1 MKEDT
6 LFQNLVN
13 LKILFLFVTGL
24 LISVS
29 LIYAETTTLEDIT
42 EGKRYQSE
50 NNCRKAIQLYQSA
63 LQKNGN
69 SIDAKLGVADCSFRL
84 GAFRESKKFYLEI
97 LEREPKHILG
107 IIGLS
112 EIYLRDSDFAA
123 ITKLIDPLLVEFPNH
138 TGLRITE
145 AKSLQKQ
152 GKLDSAIY
160 KIKTLANRLDEP
172 ADLLLMLAELYFTKQ
187 NYNNS
192 YIAIDSYTK
201 KEPNDADGF
210 AFKAKVLLY
219 QNYFYPNQL
228 KSVLPLVE
236 EALQNSINLDPK
248 GEKARFF
255 SVYHDIILANQ
266 TADKEIKKRAFRTI
280 YELAREFP
288 ENQLYHSL
296 EANLAWELG
305 ETKFATYHYRRALQL
320 DDLDEILR
328 FEAEEYTIAFEKEE
342 SKLRRELGDYRR
354 DRFYSEKHSLYH
366 KSSLF
371 HLKRS
376 KDLSPQTPVIRKEL
390 LEFYNQTGEAVKYT
404 NLLLRLREED
414 PNSFKLQNKLEF
426 SIKNLKESI
435 EFREG
440 YLQIDPNAIQENT
453 VRFSPEVYVFDLESS
468 LAFPYHLQAGR
479 LLAEAFRYNL
489 KQIQAVRVVDGDE
502 LKHIR
507 TLLKESNYHPF
518 SQTLPFTIDNL
529 HLLDAKRKNATKI
542 RYIVHGRYQIKD
554 GDIRLD
560 VSVYDRDSLRDIAT
574 WSTNQR
580 GRDSLPT
587 VIHRIAERI
596 KDLLPK
602 EGKILKVKKDEVI
615 VSLGK
620 DDGLKKDS
628 KLEFQRKGKIL
639 FQGEITELGKSI
651 SSVKPS
657 VRGWEKELATGDDV
671 ILPKDSRTEKTD
683 K

>member
-6 LFQNLVN
+6 LFQSLVK
-13 LKILFLFVTGL
+13 LSYILYFGLVLFVSATFL
-24 LISVS
+24 K
-29 LIYAETTTLEDIT
+29 AETTTLEDIA

-50 NNCRKAIQLYQSA
+50 NNCRKAIQFYQSA
-63 LQKNGN
+63 LQKNRN
-69 SIDAKLGVADCSFRL
+69 SIDAKLGVADCSFKL
-84 GAFRESKKFYLEI
+84 AAYRESKKFYLEI
-97 LEREPKHILG
+97 LERETKHIPAVT
-107 IIGLS
+107 GLS
-112 EIYLRDSDFAA
+112 EIYLLDSNFSA
-123 ITKLIDPLLVEFPNH
+123 IAKLIDPLLIEFPNH
-138 TGLRITE
+138 TALRITE

-152 GKLDSAIY
+152 GKLDSAIF
-160 KIKTLANRLDEP
+160 KLKSLTAKLEEP
-172 ADLLLMLAELYFTKQ
+172 SDLLRMLAELYFTKQ
-187 NYNNS
+187 NYNEAYNS
-192 YIAIDSYTK
+192 IDSYTK
-201 KEPNDADGF
+201 KEPNDPDGF

-219 QNYFYPNQL
+219 QNYFHPNQL
-228 KSVLPLVE
+228 KSVLPMVE
-236 EALQNSINLDPK
+236 EALNNSLNLDSK
-248 GEKARFF
+248 GEQARFY
-255 SVYHDIILANQ
+255 SVYHDIILSNL
-266 TADKEIKKRAFRTI
+266 TSNKEIKKRAFRSI

-288 ENQLYHSL
+288 DNQLYHSL

-328 FEAEEYTIAFEKEE
+328 FEAEEYTIGSEKEE

-371 HLKRS
+371 HLKRA

-390 LEFYNQTGEAVKYT
+390 LEFYNQTGETVKYT

-426 SIKNLKESI
+426 AIKNLKESI

-468 LAFPYHLQAGR
+468 LPFPYHLQAGR
-479 LLAEAFRYNL
+479 LLADAFRYNL
-489 KQIQAVRVVDGDE
+489 KQIQSVRVIDGDE
-502 LKHIR
+502 FRHIR
-507 TLLKESNYHPF
+507 GLLKESNYHPF

-529 HLLDAKRKNATKI
+529 HLLDTKRKNATKV
-542 RYIVHGRYQIKD
+542 RYVVHGKYQIID

-560 VSVYDRDSLRDIAT
+560 VSVYDRDNLKDIVT

-587 VIHRIAERI
+587 IIHRIAERI
-596 KDLLPK
+596 RDLLPK

-620 DDGLKKDS
+620 EDGLKKDS
-628 KLEFQRKGKIL
+628 KLEFQRKGKLL
-639 FQGEITELGKSI
+639 FRGEITELGKSI
-651 SSVKPS
+651 SSVKPNM
-657 VRGWEKELATGDDV
+657 RGWEKELATGDDV
-671 ILPKDSRTEKTD
+671 ILPKDSDIEMKD

>member
-1 MKEDT
+1 M
-6 LFQNLVN
+6 
-13 LKILFLFVTGL
+13 
-24 LISVS
+24 
-29 LIYAETTTLEDIT
+29 AEPNALEDIG
-42 EGKRYQSE
+42 EGKRLQSE
-50 NNCRKAIQLYQSA
+50 NNCRKAIQFYQSA
-63 LQKNGN
+63 LQKNRN
-69 SIDAKLGVADCSFRL
+69 SIDAKLGVADCSFKL

-97 LEREPKHILG
+97 LDREPKHIPAVT
-107 IIGLS
+107 GLS
-112 EIYLRDSDFAA
+112 GIYLLDSDFNA
-123 ITKLIDPLLVEFPNH
+123 IAKLIDPLLIEYPNH
-138 TGLRITE
+138 TALRITE

-160 KIKTLANRLDEP
+160 KIKTLGTKLEEP
-172 ADLLLMLAELYFTKQ
+172 PDLLRMLAELYFTKQ
-187 NYNNS
+187 NFNDSYNS
-192 YIAIDSYTK
+192 IDSYTK
-201 KEPNDADGF
+201 KEPNDPEGF

-219 QNYFYPNQL
+219 QNYFHPNQL
-228 KSVLPLVE
+228 KSVLPIVE
-236 EALQNSINLDPK
+236 ETLQNSLNLDPK
-248 GEKARFF
+248 GEMARFY
-255 SVYHDIILANQ
+255 SVYHDIILSNF
-266 TADKEIKKRAFRTI
+266 TSNKEMKRRAFRTI

-288 ENQLYHSL
+288 DNQLYHSL

-320 DDLDEILR
+320 DDLDELLR
-328 FEAEEYTIAFEKEE
+328 FEAEEYSIASEKEE

-354 DRFYSEKHSLYH
+354 DRFYSEKYSFYH

-371 HLKRS
+371 HLKRA

-440 YLQIDPNAIQENT
+440 YLQIDPNLIQENT

-468 LAFPYHLQAGR
+468 LPFPYHLQAGR
-479 LLAEAFRYNL
+479 LLGEAIRYNL
-489 KQIQAVRVVDGDE
+489 KQIQSVRVIDGNE
-502 LKHIR
+502 FNQIR
-507 TLLKESNYHPF
+507 GLLKESSFHPF
-518 SQTLPFTIDNL
+518 SQTLPFAIDDL
-529 HLLDAKRKNATKI
+529 HLLDTKRRNAVKI
-542 RYIVHGRYQIKD
+542 RYIVHGKYQIKD
-554 GDIRLD
+554 GDIRVD
-560 VSVYDRDSLRDIAT
+560 VSLYDRDSLRDIAT

-587 VIHRIAERI
+587 VIHRIGERI
-596 KDLLPK
+596 REILPK
-602 EGKILKVKKDEVI
+602 EGKILKIKKDEVI

-628 KLEFQRKGKIL
+628 KLEFQRKGNTL
-639 FQGEITELGKSI
+639 FQGVITELGKSI
-651 SSVKPS
+651 SSVKPN

-671 ILPKDSRTEKTD
+671 ILPTDSGKEK
-683 K
+683 KGK

>member
-1 MKEDT
+1 M
-6 LFQNLVN
+6 FQSLVK
-13 LKILFLFVTGL
+13 LSYILYFGLVLFVSATFL
-24 LISVS
+24 K
-29 LIYAETTTLEDIT
+29 AETTTLEDIA

-50 NNCRKAIQLYQSA
+50 NNCRKAIQFYQSA
-63 LQKNGN
+63 LQKNRN
-69 SIDAKLGVADCSFRL
+69 SIDAKLGVADCSFKL
-84 GAFRESKKFYLEI
+84 AAYRESKKFYLEI
-97 LEREPKHILG
+97 LERETKHIPAVT
-107 IIGLS
+107 GLS
-112 EIYLRDSDFAA
+112 EIYLLDSNFSA
-123 ITKLIDPLLVEFPNH
+123 IAKLIDPLLIEFPNH
-138 TGLRITE
+138 TALRITE

-152 GKLDSAIY
+152 GKLDSAIF
-160 KIKTLANRLDEP
+160 KLKSLTAKLEEP
-172 ADLLLMLAELYFTKQ
+172 SDLLRMLAELYFTKQ
-187 NYNNS
+187 NYNEAYNS
-192 YIAIDSYTK
+192 IDSYTK
-201 KEPNDADGF
+201 KEPNDPDGF

-219 QNYFYPNQL
+219 QNYFHPNQL
-228 KSVLPLVE
+228 KSVLPMVE
-236 EALQNSINLDPK
+236 EALNNSLNLDSK
-248 GEKARFF
+248 GEQARFY
-255 SVYHDIILANQ
+255 SVYHDIILSNL
-266 TADKEIKKRAFRTI
+266 TSNKEIKKRAFRSI

-288 ENQLYHSL
+288 DNQLYHSL

-328 FEAEEYTIAFEKEE
+328 FEAEEYTIGSEKEE

-371 HLKRS
+371 HLKRA

-390 LEFYNQTGEAVKYT
+390 LEFYNQTGETVKYT

-426 SIKNLKESI
+426 AIKNLKESI

-468 LAFPYHLQAGR
+468 LPFPYHLQAGR
-479 LLAEAFRYNL
+479 LLADAFRYNL
-489 KQIQAVRVVDGDE
+489 KQIQSVRVIDGDE
-502 LKHIR
+502 FRHIR
-507 TLLKESNYHPF
+507 GLLKESNYHPF

-529 HLLDAKRKNATKI
+529 HLLDTKRKNATKV
-542 RYIVHGRYQIKD
+542 RYVVHGKYQIID

-560 VSVYDRDSLRDIAT
+560 VSVYDRDNLKDIVT

-587 VIHRIAERI
+587 IIHRIAERI
-596 KDLLPK
+596 RDLLPK

-620 DDGLKKDS
+620 EDGLKKDS
-628 KLEFQRKGKIL
+628 KLEFQRKGKLL
-639 FQGEITELGKSI
+639 FRGEITELGKSI
-651 SSVKPS
+651 SSVKPNM
-657 VRGWEKELATGDDV
+657 RGWEKELATGDDV
-671 ILPKDSRTEKTD
+671 ILPKDSDIEMKD

>member
-1 MKEDT
+1 M
-6 LFQNLVN
+6 FQNLV
-13 LKILFLFVTGL
+13 KFTFLFLLLTGL
-24 LISVS
+24 FVS
-29 LIYAETTTLEDIT
+29 DPLLKAQTSTLEDIA
-42 EGKRYQSE
+42 EGKRLQSE

-63 LQKNGN
+63 LQKNRN

-84 GAFRESKKFYLEI
+84 GAYRESKKFYLEI
-97 LEREPKHILG
+97 LEREPKHIFAVS
-107 IIGLS
+107 GLS
-112 EIYLRDSDFAA
+112 EIYLLDSDFSA
-123 ITKLIDPLLVEFPNH
+123 ISKLIDPLLVEFPNNSA
-138 TGLRITE
+138 LRITE

-160 KIKTLANRLDEP
+160 KLKTLATRLDEP
-172 ADLLLMLAELYFTKQ
+172 SDLLRMLAELYFTKQ
-187 NYNNS
+187 NYTDS
-192 YIAIDSYTK
+192 YNAIDSYSK
-201 KEPNDADGF
+201 KEPNDPEGF

-219 QNYFYPNQL
+219 QNYFYPEQL
-228 KSVLPLVE
+228 RVALSSVE
-236 EALQNSINLDPK
+236 EALQNSLNLDPK
-248 GEKARFF
+248 GEQARFY
-255 SVYHDIILANQ
+255 SVYHDIILSNFGSNR
-266 TADKEIKKRAFRTI
+266 EIKKKAFRTI

-288 ENQLYHSL
+288 DNQLYHSL

-328 FEAEEYTIAFEKEE
+328 FEAEQYSISQEKEE

-366 KSSLF
+366 KSSIF
-371 HLKRS
+371 HLKRA

-390 LEFYNQTGEAVKYT
+390 LEFYNQTGEGVKYT

-426 SIKNLKESI
+426 SIKNIKESL

-440 YLQIDPNAIQENT
+440 YIQIDPNAIQEN
-453 VRFSPEVYVFDLESS
+453 VIRYSPEVFVFDMESS

-479 LLAEAFRYNL
+479 LLSEALRYNL
-489 KQIQAVRVVDGDE
+489 KQMQSVRVVEGDE
-502 LKHIR
+502 FQYIR
-507 TLLKESNYHPF
+507 GLLKETSYHPF
-518 SQTLPFTIDNL
+518 SQTIPFTIDNL
-529 HLLDAKRKNATKI
+529 HLLDTKRKNASKI
-542 RYIVHGRYQIKD
+542 RYIVHGKYKMKD

-560 VSVYDRDSLRDIAT
+560 VSVYDRTSLRDIAT

-587 VIHRIAERI
+587 VIHRIAEQI
-596 KDLLPK
+596 KVLLPK

-620 DDGLKKDS
+620 DDGLLKNS
-628 KLEFQRKGKIL
+628 KLEFQRKGKPL
-639 FQGEITELGKSI
+639 FQGEIIELGKSI
-651 SSVKPS
+651 SSVKPN

-671 ILPKDSRTEKTD
+671 ILPMDSRIEKKD

>member
-6 LFQNLVN
+6 LFQSLVK
-13 LKILFLFVTGL
+13 LSYILYFGLVLFVSATFL
-24 LISVS
+24 N
-29 LIYAETTTLEDIT
+29 AETTTLEDIA

-50 NNCRKAIQLYQSA
+50 NNCRKAIQFFQSA
-63 LQKNGN
+63 LQKNRN
-69 SIDAKLGVADCSFRL
+69 SIDAKLGVADCSFKL
-84 GAFRESKKFYLEI
+84 AAYRESKKFYLEI
-97 LEREPKHILG
+97 LERETKHIPAVT
-107 IIGLS
+107 GLS
-112 EIYLRDSDFAA
+112 EIYLLDSNFSA
-123 ITKLIDPLLVEFPNH
+123 IAKLIDPLLIEFPNH
-138 TGLRITE
+138 TALRITE

-152 GKLDSAIY
+152 GKLDSAIF
-160 KIKTLANRLDEP
+160 KLKNLTAKLEEP
-172 ADLLLMLAELYFTKQ
+172 SDLLRMLAELYFNKQ
-187 NYNNS
+187 NYNEAYNS
-192 YIAIDSYTK
+192 IDSYTK
-201 KEPNDADGF
+201 KEPNDPDGF

-219 QNYFYPNQL
+219 QNYFHPNQL
-228 KSVLPLVE
+228 KSVLPMVE
-236 EALQNSINLDPK
+236 EALNNSLNLDSK
-248 GEKARFF
+248 GEQARFY
-255 SVYHDIILANQ
+255 SVYHDIILSNL
-266 TADKEIKKRAFRTI
+266 TSNKEIKKIAFRSI

-288 ENQLYHSL
+288 DNQLYHSL

-328 FEAEEYTIAFEKEE
+328 FEAEEYTIGSEKEE

-371 HLKRS
+371 HLKRA

-390 LEFYNQTGEAVKYT
+390 LEFYNQTGETVKYT

-426 SIKNLKESI
+426 AIKNLKESI

-468 LAFPYHLQAGR
+468 LPFPYHLQAGR
-479 LLAEAFRYNL
+479 LLADAFRYNL
-489 KQIQAVRVVDGDE
+489 KQIQSVRVIDGDE
-502 LKHIR
+502 FRHIR
-507 TLLKESNYHPF
+507 GLLKESNYHPF

-529 HLLDAKRKNATKI
+529 HLLDTKRKNATKV
-542 RYIVHGRYQIKD
+542 RYVVHGKYQIID

-560 VSVYDRDSLRDIAT
+560 VSVYDRDNLKDIVT

-587 VIHRIAERI
+587 IIHRIAERI
-596 KDLLPK
+596 RDLLPK

-628 KLEFQRKGKIL
+628 KLEFQRKGKLL
-639 FQGEITELGKSI
+639 FRGEITELGKSI
-651 SSVKPS
+651 SSVKPNM
-657 VRGWEKELATGDDV
+657 RGWEKELATGDDV
-671 ILPKDSRTEKTD
+671 ILPKDSDREMKD

>member
-6 LFQNLVN
+6 LFQSLV
-13 LKILFLFVTGL
+13 KSFFIFIFTIGFLVSVTL
-24 LISVS
+24 LN
-29 LIYAETTTLEDIT
+29 AETTTLEDIA

-50 NNCRKAIQLYQSA
+50 NNCRKAIQFYQTA
-63 LQKNGN
+63 LQKNRN
-69 SIDAKLGVADCSFRL
+69 SIDAKLGVADCSFKL
-84 GAFRESKKFYLEI
+84 GAYRESKKFYLEI
-97 LEREPKHILG
+97 LDREPKHIPAVT
-107 IIGLS
+107 GLS
-112 EIYLRDSDFAA
+112 EVYLLDSDFPA
-123 ITKLIDPLLVEFPNH
+123 ITKLIDPLLLEFPNH
-138 TGLRITE
+138 TALRIAE

-160 KIKTLANRLDEP
+160 KIKTLTTKLDDP
-172 ADLLLMLAELYFTKQ
+172 SDLLRMLAELYFTKQ
-187 NYNNS
+187 NYSDAYNS
-192 YIAIDSYTK
+192 IDSYTK
-201 KEPNDADGF
+201 KEPNDPEGF

-219 QNYFYPNQL
+219 QNYFHPNQL
-228 KSVLPLVE
+228 KSVLPLVD
-236 EALQNSINLDPK
+236 EALQNSLNLDPK
-248 GEKARFF
+248 GEQARFY
-255 SVYHDIILANQ
+255 SVYHDIILANF
-266 TADKEIKKRAFRTI
+266 TSDKDVKRKAFRAI

-328 FEAEEYTIAFEKEE
+328 FEAEEYTIAQEKEE

-371 HLKRS
+371 HLKRA
-376 KDLSPQTPVIRKEL
+376 KDLSSQTPVIRREL
-390 LEFYNQTGEAVKYT
+390 LDFYNQTGEAVKYT

-426 SIKNLKESI
+426 SIKNLKESL

-453 VRFSPEVYVFDLESS
+453 VRYSPEVYVFDMESS
-468 LAFPYHLQAGR
+468 LPFPYHLQAGR
-479 LLAEAFRYNL
+479 LLSEAFRYNL
-489 KQIQAVRVVDGDE
+489 KQIQAVRVVEGDE
-502 LKHIR
+502 FKQIR
-507 TLLKESNYHPF
+507 GLLKESSYHPF

-529 HLLDAKRKNATKI
+529 HLLDSKRRNATKI
-542 RYIVHGRYQIKD
+542 RYVVHGKYQIKD

-560 VSVYDRDSLRDIAT
+560 VSVYDRDSLRDIAS

-587 VIHRIAERI
+587 IIHRIAERI

-620 DDGLKKDS
+620 DDGLQKNS
-628 KLEFQRKGKIL
+628 KLEFQRKGKPL

-651 SSVKPS
+651 SSVKPN
-657 VRGWEKELATGDDV
+657 VRGWEKELATRDDV
-671 ILPKDSRTEKTD
+671 ILPTDSRKETKD

>member
-1 MKEDT
+1 MKEDI
-6 LFQNLVN
+6 LFQNLVKLIFLSLFTGSLLFSVAF
-13 LKILFLFVTGL
+13 LK
-24 LISVS
+24 
-29 LIYAETTTLEDIT
+29 AQTTLEDIA
-42 EGKRYQSE
+42 EAKKLQSE
-50 NNCRKAIQLYQSA
+50 NNCRKAIQLFQSA
-63 LQKNGN
+63 LQKNRN

-97 LEREPKHILG
+97 LDREPKHIPAVA
-107 IIGLS
+107 GLS
-112 EIYLRDSDFAA
+112 EIYLLDSDFAA
-123 ITKLIDPLLVEFPNH
+123 ITKLIDPLLAEFPNN
-138 TGLRITE
+138 TSLRITE

-160 KIKTLANRLDEP
+160 KIKTLATRLEEP
-172 ADLLLMLAELYFTKQ
+172 SDLLRMLAELYFTKQ
-187 NYNNS
+187 NYSDS
-192 YIAIDSYTK
+192 YNAIDSYSK
-201 KEPNDADGF
+201 KEPNDPEGF

-219 QNYFYPNQL
+219 QHYFHPDQL
-228 KSVLPLVE
+228 QAVLTSVE
-236 EALQNSINLDPK
+236 DALQNSLNLDPK
-248 GEKARFF
+248 GEQARFF
-255 SVYHDIILANQ
+255 SVYHDIILSNINSNK
-266 TADKEIKKRAFRTI
+266 DIKKKAFRTI

-288 ENQLYHSL
+288 DNQLYHSL
-296 EANLAWELG
+296 EANMAWELG

-328 FEAEEYTIAFEKEE
+328 FEAEQYTISQEKEE

-366 KSSLF
+366 KSSVF
-371 HLKRS
+371 HLKRA

-426 SIKNLKESI
+426 SIKNIKDSL

-440 YLQIDPNAIQENT
+440 YIQIDPNAIQENV
-453 VRFSPEVYVFDLESS
+453 VRYSPEVFVFDMESS

-479 LLAEAFRYNL
+479 LLAEALRYNL
-489 KQIQAVRVVDGDE
+489 KHMQSVRVVEGDE
-502 LKHIR
+502 FQYIR
-507 TLLKESNYHPF
+507 GLLKETSFHPF

-529 HLLDAKRKNATKI
+529 HLLDGKRKNASKI
-542 RYIVHGRYQIKD
+542 RYVVHGKYKMKD

-560 VSVYDRDSLRDIAT
+560 VSVYDRNSLRDIAT

-587 VIHRIAERI
+587 IIHRIAEQI
-596 KDLLPK
+596 KILLPK

-620 DDGLKKDS
+620 DDGLQKSS
-628 KLEFQRKGKIL
+628 KLEFQRKGKPL

-651 SSVKPS
+651 SSVKPNA
-657 VRGWEKELATGDDV
+657 RGWEKELATGDDV
-671 ILPKDSRTEKTD
+671 ILPMDFQIEKKDK
-683 K
+683 

>member
-6 LFQNLVN
+6 LFQSLVK
-13 LKILFLFVTGL
+13 LSYILYFGLVLFVSATFL
-24 LISVS
+24 N
-29 LIYAETTTLEDIT
+29 AETTTLEDIA

-50 NNCRKAIQLYQSA
+50 NNCRKAIQFYQSA
-63 LQKNGN
+63 LQKNRN
-69 SIDAKLGVADCSFRL
+69 SIDAKLGVADCSFKL
-84 GAFRESKKFYLEI
+84 AAYRESKKFYLEI
-97 LEREPKHILG
+97 LERETKHIPAVT
-107 IIGLS
+107 GLS
-112 EIYLRDSDFAA
+112 EIYLLDSNFSA
-123 ITKLIDPLLVEFPNH
+123 IAKLIDPLLIEFPNH
-138 TGLRITE
+138 TALRITE

-152 GKLDSAIY
+152 GKLDSAIF
-160 KIKTLANRLDEP
+160 KLKSLTAKLEEP
-172 ADLLLMLAELYFTKQ
+172 SDLLRMLAELYFTKQ
-187 NYNNS
+187 NYNEAYNS
-192 YIAIDSYTK
+192 IDSYTK
-201 KEPNDADGF
+201 KEPNDPDGF

-219 QNYFYPNQL
+219 QNYFHPNQL
-228 KSVLPLVE
+228 KSVLPMVE
-236 EALQNSINLDPK
+236 EALNNSLNLDSK
-248 GEKARFF
+248 GEQARFY
-255 SVYHDIILANQ
+255 SVYHDIILSNL
-266 TADKEIKKRAFRTI
+266 TSNKEIKKRAFRSI

-288 ENQLYHSL
+288 DNQLYHSL

-328 FEAEEYTIAFEKEE
+328 FEAEEYTIGSEKEE

-371 HLKRS
+371 HLKRA

-390 LEFYNQTGEAVKYT
+390 LEFYNQTGETVKYT

-426 SIKNLKESI
+426 VIKNLKESI

-468 LAFPYHLQAGR
+468 LPFPYHLQAGR
-479 LLAEAFRYNL
+479 LLADAFRYNL
-489 KQIQAVRVVDGDE
+489 KQIQSVRVIDGDE
-502 LKHIR
+502 FRHIR
-507 TLLKESNYHPF
+507 GLLKESNYHPF

-529 HLLDAKRKNATKI
+529 HLLDTKRKNATKV
-542 RYIVHGRYQIKD
+542 RYVVHGKYQIID

-560 VSVYDRDSLRDIAT
+560 VSVYDRDNLKDIAT
-574 WSTNQR
+574 WSTSQR

-587 VIHRIAERI
+587 IIHRIAERI
-596 KDLLPK
+596 RDLLPK

-620 DDGLKKDS
+620 EDGLKKDS
-628 KLEFQRKGKIL
+628 KLEFQRKGKLL
-639 FQGEITELGKSI
+639 FRGEITELGKSI
-651 SSVKPS
+651 SSVKPNM
-657 VRGWEKELATGDDV
+657 RGWEKELATGDDV
-671 ILPKDSRTEKTD
+671 ILPKDSDIEMKD

>member
-1 MKEDT
+1 MYRNLAKS
-6 LFQNLVN
+6 LFWLFF
-13 LKILFLFVTGL
+13 LFLGFV
-24 LISVS
+24 SVS
-29 LIYAETTTLEDIT
+29 FLSAETSALEDIA
-42 EGKRYQSE
+42 EGKRYQSD

-63 LQKNGN
+63 LQKNRN
-69 SIDAKLGVADCSFRL
+69 SIEAKLGVADCSFQL
-84 GAFRESKKFYLEI
+84 GALRESKKFYKEI
-97 LEREPKHILG
+97 LDREPKFIPA

-112 EIYLRDSDFAA
+112 EIYLSESDFSS
-123 ITKLIDPLLVEFPNH
+123 IEKLTSPLLIEFPNH

-152 GKLDSAIY
+152 GKLDSAIF
-160 KIKTLANRLDEP
+160 KIKTLAKRLEDP
-172 ADLLLMLAELYFTKQ
+172 SDLLLMLAELYFTKQ
-187 NYNNS
+187 NYTESFN
-192 YIAIDSYTK
+192 AIDLYTK
-201 KEPNDADGF
+201 KEPNDPEGF

-219 QNYFYPNQL
+219 QSYFYPNQL
-228 KSVLPLVE
+228 KTVLPLVE
-236 EALQNSINLDPK
+236 ESIQNSINLDSK
-248 GEKARFF
+248 GEHARFY
-255 SVYHDIILANQ
+255 SVYHDIILSNL
-266 TADKEIKKRAFRTI
+266 TGEKDIKKRAFRTI

-328 FEAEEYTIAFEKEE
+328 FEAEEYSIANEKEE

-371 HLKRS
+371 HLKRA
-376 KDLSPQTPVIRKEL
+376 KDLSPQTPTVRKEI
-390 LEFYNQTGEAVKYT
+390 LEFYNQTGETAKYT

-426 SIKNLKESI
+426 SIKNLKESL

-440 YLQIDPNAIQENT
+440 YIQIDPNVIQENIP
-453 VRFSPEVYVFDLESS
+453 RFSPEVYVFDLESS
-468 LAFPYHLQAGR
+468 LPFPYHLQAGR

-489 KQIQAVRVVDGDE
+489 KQMQSVRVVEGDE
-502 LKHIR
+502 FKLIR
-507 TLLKESNYHPF
+507 NLLKDMSYHPF
-518 SQTLPFTIDNL
+518 SQTIPFTVDNL
-529 HLLDAKRKNATKI
+529 HLLDSKRKNATKI
-542 RYIVHGRYQIKD
+542 RYVVHGRYQIKD

-560 VSVYDRDSLRDIAT
+560 VSVYDRNSLRDIAT

-587 VIHRIAERI
+587 IIHRVAERI
-596 KDLLPK
+596 RDLLPK

-620 DDGLKKDS
+620 DDGLLKNS
-628 KLEFQRKGKIL
+628 KLEFQRKGKTL
-639 FQGEITELGKSI
+639 FSGEIIELGKSI
-651 SSVKPS
+651 SSVKPNA
-657 VRGWEKELATGDDV
+657 RGWEKELATGDDV
-671 ILPKDSRTEKTD
+671 ILSTDSQTEK
-683 K
+683 KNK

>member
-29 LIYAETTTLEDIT
+29 LLYAETTTLEDIT
-42 EGKRYQSE
+42 DGKRYQSE

-123 ITKLIDPLLVEFPNH
+123 IAKLIDPLLVEFPNH

-228 KSVLPLVE
+228 KSVLSLVE

-529 HLLDAKRKNATKI
+529 HLLDVKRKNASKI

>member
-1 MKEDT
+1 MKGDT
-6 LFQNLVN
+6 LFRNLVN
-13 LKILFLFVTGL
+13 FFYRF
-24 LISVS
+24 LISIGIFVFAS
-29 LIYAETTTLEDIT
+29 LLNAESTTLEDIA
-42 EGKRYQSE
+42 EGKKFQSE
-50 NNCRKAIQLYQSA
+50 HNCRKAIQLYQTA
-63 LQKNGN
+63 LQKNRN
-69 SIDAKLGVADCSFRL
+69 SIDAKLGVADCSFQL
-84 GAFRESKKFYLEI
+84 GAYRESKKFYLEI
-97 LEREPKHILG
+97 LDRDTKHIPAVT
-107 IIGLS
+107 GLS
-112 EIYLRDSDFAA
+112 EIYLIDSDFSA
-123 ITKLIDPLLVEFPNH
+123 ISKLIDPLLVEYPNN
-138 TGLRITE
+138 TALRITE

-160 KIKTLANRLDEP
+160 KINTLSKRLEDP
-172 ADLLLMLAELYFTKQ
+172 SDLVRMLAELYFTKQ
-187 NYNNS
+187 NFSDSYN
-192 YIAIDSYTK
+192 AIDNYSK
-201 KEPNDADGF
+201 KEPNDPDGF

-219 QNYFYPNQL
+219 QNYFHPNQL
-228 KSVLPLVE
+228 KAILPAVE
-236 EALQNSINLDPK
+236 DSLQNSLNLDPK
-248 GEKARFF
+248 GEEARFY
-255 SVYHDIILANQ
+255 SVYHDIILSNLSG
-266 TADKEIKKRAFRTI
+266 DKDIKKRAFRTI

-288 ENQLYHSL
+288 ENQLYHSI

-328 FEAEEYTIAFEKEE
+328 FEAEEYSISQEKEE

-371 HLKRS
+371 HLKRA
-376 KDLSPQTPVIRKEL
+376 KDLSPQTPIIRKEL
-390 LEFYNQTGEAVKYT
+390 LEFYNLTGESVKYT

-426 SIKNLKESI
+426 SIKNLKDSI

-440 YLQIDPNAIQENT
+440 YLQIDPNSIQDNS
-453 VRFSPEVYVFDLESS
+453 VRFSPEVYVFDMEST
-468 LAFPYHLQAGR
+468 LPFPYHLQAGR
-479 LLAEAFRYNL
+479 LLSEALRYNL
-489 KQIQAVRVVDGDE
+489 KQMQMVRVVDGDE
-502 LKHIR
+502 LKHIKG
-507 TLLKESNYHPF
+507 LLKEMSYHPF
-518 SQTLPFTIDNL
+518 SQTLPFSIDNL
-529 HLLDAKRKNATKI
+529 HLLDAKRKNAAKI
-542 RYIVHGRYQIKD
+542 RYIVHGRYKIKD

-560 VSVYDRDSLRDIAT
+560 VSVYDRNSLRDVAT

-587 VIHRIAERI
+587 IIHRIGERI

-628 KLEFQRKGKIL
+628 KLEFQRKGNTL

-671 ILPKDSRTEKTD
+671 ILSRDSNKEKKDK
-683 K
+683 

>member
-6 LFQNLVN
+6 LFQNLVKFTF
-13 LKILFLFVTGL
+13 LLLLLTGLFVSDPL
-24 LISVS
+24 LKAQTS
-29 LIYAETTTLEDIT
+29 TLEDIA
-42 EGKRYQSE
+42 EGKRLQSE

-63 LQKNGN
+63 LQKNRN

-84 GAFRESKKFYLEI
+84 GAYRESKKFYLEI
-97 LEREPKHILG
+97 LEREPKHISAVS
-107 IIGLS
+107 GLS
-112 EIYLRDSDFAA
+112 EIYLLDSDFSA
-123 ITKLIDPLLVEFPNH
+123 ISKLIDPLLVEFPNNSA
-138 TGLRITE
+138 LRITE

-160 KIKTLANRLDEP
+160 KLKTLATRLDEP
-172 ADLLLMLAELYFTKQ
+172 SDLLRMLAELYFTKQ
-187 NYNNS
+187 NYSDAYN
-192 YIAIDSYTK
+192 AIDSYSK
-201 KEPNDADGF
+201 KEPNDPEGF

-219 QNYFYPNQL
+219 QNYFYPEQL
-228 KSVLPLVE
+228 RVALSSVE
-236 EALQNSINLDPK
+236 EALQNSLNLDPK
-248 GEKARFF
+248 GEQARFY
-255 SVYHDIILANQ
+255 SVYHDIILSNFGSNR
-266 TADKEIKKRAFRTI
+266 EIKKKAFRTI

-288 ENQLYHSL
+288 DNQLYHSL

-328 FEAEEYTIAFEKEE
+328 FEAEQYSISQEKEE

-366 KSSLF
+366 KSSIF
-371 HLKRS
+371 HLKRA

-390 LEFYNQTGEAVKYT
+390 LEFYNQTGEGVKYT

-426 SIKNLKESI
+426 SIKNIKESL
-435 EFREG
+435 EVREG
-440 YLQIDPNAIQENT
+440 YIQIDPNAIQEN
-453 VRFSPEVYVFDLESS
+453 VIRYSPEVFVFDMESS

-479 LLAEAFRYNL
+479 LLSEALRYNL
-489 KQIQAVRVVDGDE
+489 IQMQSVRVVEGDE
-502 LKHIR
+502 FQYIR
-507 TLLKESNYHPF
+507 GLLKETSYHPF
-518 SQTLPFTIDNL
+518 SQTIPFTIDNL
-529 HLLDAKRKNATKI
+529 HLLDTKRKNASKI
-542 RYIVHGRYQIKD
+542 RYIVHGKYKMKD

-560 VSVYDRDSLRDIAT
+560 VSVYDRTSLRDIAT

-587 VIHRIAERI
+587 VIHRIAEQI
-596 KDLLPK
+596 KVLLPK

-620 DDGLKKDS
+620 DDGLLKNS
-628 KLEFQRKGKIL
+628 KLEFQRKGKPL
-639 FQGEITELGKSI
+639 FQGEIIELGKSI
-651 SSVKPS
+651 SSVKPN

-671 ILPKDSRTEKTD
+671 ILPMDSRIEKKD

>member
-1 MKEDT
+1 M
-6 LFQNLVN
+6 FQNLV
-13 LKILFLFVTGL
+13 KYFTRFIFKFGILIF
-24 LISVS
+24 VS
-29 LIYAETTTLEDIT
+29 LLFGESTTLEDIA
-42 EGKRYQSE
+42 EGKRFQAE
-50 NNCRKAIQLYQSA
+50 HNCRKAIQFFQSA
-63 LQKNGN
+63 LQKNRN
-69 SIDAKLGVADCSFRL
+69 SIDAKLGVASCSFQL

-97 LEREPKHILG
+97 LDRDPKHIPAVT
-107 IIGLS
+107 GLS
-112 EIYLRDSDFAA
+112 EIYLLDSDFVG
-123 ITKLIDPLLVEFPNH
+123 ISKLIDPLLIEFPNN
-138 TGLRITE
+138 TALRITE

-160 KIKTLANRLDEP
+160 KINTLSKRLEEP
-172 ADLLLMLAELYFTKQ
+172 SDLVRMLAELYFTKQ
-187 NYNNS
+187 NYTDSFN
-192 YIAIDSYTK
+192 AIDSYSK
-201 KEPNDADGF
+201 KEPNDPEGF

-228 KSVLPLVE
+228 KAVLSSVE
-236 EALQNSINLDPK
+236 DSLQNSLNLDPK
-248 GEKARFF
+248 GEEARFY
-255 SVYHDIILANQ
+255 SVYHDIILSNFNG
-266 TADKEIKKRAFRTI
+266 DKEIKKRAFRTI
-280 YELAREFP
+280 YELAREYP
-288 ENQLYHSL
+288 ENQLYHSI

-328 FEAEEYTIAFEKEE
+328 FEAEEYTLSNEKEE

-371 HLKRS
+371 HLKRA

-390 LEFYNQTGEAVKYT
+390 LEFYNQTGESVKYT

-426 SIKNLKESI
+426 SIKNLKDSL

-440 YLQIDPNAIQENT
+440 YLQIDPNSVLDNT
-453 VRFSPEVYVFDLESS
+453 VRYSPEVYVFDMESS
-468 LAFPYHLQAGR
+468 LPFPYHLQAGR
-479 LLAEAFRYNL
+479 LLSEALRYNL
-489 KQIQAVRVVDGDE
+489 KQMQMVRVVDGDE
-502 LKHIR
+502 FKQIR
-507 TLLKESNYHPF
+507 GLLKEMSYHPF
-518 SQTLPFTIDNL
+518 SQTLPFAIDNL
-529 HLLDAKRKNATKI
+529 HLLDSKRKNAAKI
-542 RYIVHGRYQIKD
+542 RYVVHGKYKIKD
-554 GDIRLD
+554 GDIHLD
-560 VSVYDRDSLRDIAT
+560 VSVYDRNRLRDIAT

-587 VIHRIAERI
+587 VIHRIGERI
-596 KDLLPK
+596 RDLLPK

-628 KLEFQRKGKIL
+628 KLEFQRKGNPL

-651 SSVKPS
+651 SSVKPN
-657 VRGWEKELATGDDV
+657 VRGWEKELATGDSV
-671 ILPKDSRTEKTD
+671 ILSTDSNKEKKDK
-683 K
+683 

>member
-6 LFQNLVN
+6 LFQNLV
-13 LKILFLFVTGL
+13 KYFYRYIFKFGL
-24 LISVS
+24 LIFVSV
-29 LIYAETTTLEDIT
+29 LFAESTTLEDIA
-42 EGKRYQSE
+42 EGNRYQNE
-50 NNCRKAIQLYQSA
+50 HNCRKAIQFYQSA
-63 LQKNGN
+63 LQKNRN
-69 SIDAKLGVADCSFRL
+69 SIDAKLGVANCSFQL

-97 LEREPKHILG
+97 LDREPKHIPAVT
-107 IIGLS
+107 GLC
-112 EIYLRDSDFAA
+112 EIYLLDSDFVG
-123 ITKLIDPLLVEFPNH
+123 ISKLIEPLLVEFPNN
-138 TGLRITE
+138 TTLRITE

-160 KIKTLANRLDEP
+160 KINNLSKRLEEP
-172 ADLLLMLAELYFTKQ
+172 SDLIRMLAELYFTKQ
-187 NYNNS
+187 NYTDSFN
-192 YIAIDSYTK
+192 AIDAYSK
-201 KEPNDADGF
+201 KEPNDPAGF

-228 KSVLPLVE
+228 RAVLSSVE
-236 EALQNSINLDPK
+236 DSLQNSLNLDPK
-248 GEKARFF
+248 GEDARFY
-255 SVYHDIILANQ
+255 SVYHDIILSNLNN
-266 TADKEIKKRAFRTI
+266 DKEVKRKAFRTI

-288 ENQLYHSL
+288 ENQLYHSI

-328 FEAEEYTIAFEKEE
+328 FEAEEYTISNEKEE

-371 HLKRS
+371 HLKRAR
-376 KDLSPQTPVIRKEL
+376 DLSPQTPVIRKEL
-390 LEFYNQTGEAVKYT
+390 LEFYNQTGESVKYT

-426 SIKNLKESI
+426 SIKNLKESL

-440 YLQIDPNAIQENT
+440 YLQIDPNAVLDST
-453 VRFSPEVYVFDLESS
+453 ARYSPEVYVFDMESS
-468 LAFPYHLQAGR
+468 LPFPYHLQAGR
-479 LLAEAFRYNL
+479 LLSEALRYNL
-489 KQIQAVRVVDGDE
+489 KQMQMVRVVDGDE
-502 LKHIR
+502 FKHIR
-507 TLLKESNYHPF
+507 GLLKEMSYHPF
-518 SQTLPFTIDNL
+518 SQTLPFAIDNL
-529 HLLDAKRKNATKI
+529 HLLDSKRKNAAKI
-542 RYIVHGRYQIKD
+542 RYVVHGKYKIID

-560 VSVYDRDSLRDIAT
+560 VSVYDRNSLRDIVT

-587 VIHRIAERI
+587 VIHRIGERI
-596 KDLLPK
+596 RDLLPK

-628 KLEFQRKGKIL
+628 KLEFQRKGNTI

-657 VRGWEKELATGDDV
+657 VRGWEKELATGDSV
-671 ILPKDSRTEKTD
+671 ILSTESNKEKKDK
-683 K
+683 

>member
-6 LFQNLVN
+6 LFQSLVK
-13 LKILFLFVTGL
+13 LSYILYFGLVLFVSATFL
-24 LISVS
+24 N
-29 LIYAETTTLEDIT
+29 AETTTLEDIA

-50 NNCRKAIQLYQSA
+50 NNCRKAIQFFQSA
-63 LQKNGN
+63 LQKNRN
-69 SIDAKLGVADCSFRL
+69 SIDAKLGVADCSFKL
-84 GAFRESKKFYLEI
+84 AAYRESKKFYLEI
-97 LEREPKHILG
+97 LERETKHIPAVT
-107 IIGLS
+107 GLS
-112 EIYLRDSDFAA
+112 EIYLLDSNFSA
-123 ITKLIDPLLVEFPNH
+123 IAKLIDPLLIEFPNH
-138 TGLRITE
+138 TALRITE

-152 GKLDSAIY
+152 GKLDSAIF
-160 KIKTLANRLDEP
+160 KLKNLTAKLEEP
-172 ADLLLMLAELYFTKQ
+172 SDLLRMLAELYFNKQ
-187 NYNNS
+187 NYNEAYNS
-192 YIAIDSYTK
+192 IDSYTK
-201 KEPNDADGF
+201 KEPNDPDGF

-219 QNYFYPNQL
+219 QNYFHPNQL
-228 KSVLPLVE
+228 KSVLPMVE
-236 EALQNSINLDPK
+236 EALNNSLNLDSK
-248 GEKARFF
+248 GEQARFY
-255 SVYHDIILANQ
+255 SVYHDIILSNL
-266 TADKEIKKRAFRTI
+266 TSNKEIKKRAFRSI

-288 ENQLYHSL
+288 DNQLYHSL

-328 FEAEEYTIAFEKEE
+328 FEAEEYTIGSEKEE

-371 HLKRS
+371 HLKRA

-390 LEFYNQTGEAVKYT
+390 LEFYNQTGETVKYT

-426 SIKNLKESI
+426 AIKNLKESI

-468 LAFPYHLQAGR
+468 LPFPYHLQAGR
-479 LLAEAFRYNL
+479 LLADAFRYNL
-489 KQIQAVRVVDGDE
+489 KQIQSVRVIDGDE
-502 LKHIR
+502 FRHIR
-507 TLLKESNYHPF
+507 GLLKESNYHPF

-529 HLLDAKRKNATKI
+529 HLLDTKRKNATKV
-542 RYIVHGRYQIKD
+542 RYVVHGKYQIID

-560 VSVYDRDSLRDIAT
+560 VSVYDRDNLKDIVT

-587 VIHRIAERI
+587 IIHRIAERI
-596 KDLLPK
+596 RDLLPK

-628 KLEFQRKGKIL
+628 KLEFQRKGKLL
-639 FQGEITELGKSI
+639 FRGEITELGKSI
-651 SSVKPS
+651 SSVKPNM
-657 VRGWEKELATGDDV
+657 RGWEKELATGDDV
-671 ILPKDSRTEKTD
+671 ILPKDSDIEMKD

>member
-6 LFQNLVN
+6 LFQSLVK
-13 LKILFLFVTGL
+13 LSYILYFGLVLFVSATFL
-24 LISVS
+24 N
-29 LIYAETTTLEDIT
+29 AETTTLEDIA

-50 NNCRKAIQLYQSA
+50 NNCRKAIQFYQSA
-63 LQKNGN
+63 LQKNRN
-69 SIDAKLGVADCSFRL
+69 SIDAKLGVADCSFKL
-84 GAFRESKKFYLEI
+84 AAYRESKKFYLEI
-97 LEREPKHILG
+97 LERETKHIPAVT
-107 IIGLS
+107 GLS
-112 EIYLRDSDFAA
+112 EIYLLDSNFSA
-123 ITKLIDPLLVEFPNH
+123 IAKLIDPLLIEFPNH
-138 TGLRITE
+138 TALRITE

-152 GKLDSAIY
+152 GKLDSAIF
-160 KIKTLANRLDEP
+160 KLKSLTAKLEEP
-172 ADLLLMLAELYFTKQ
+172 SDLLRMLAELYFTKQ
-187 NYNNS
+187 NYNEAYNS
-192 YIAIDSYTK
+192 IDSYTK
-201 KEPNDADGF
+201 KEPNDPDGF

-219 QNYFYPNQL
+219 QNYFHPNQL
-228 KSVLPLVE
+228 KSVLPMVE
-236 EALQNSINLDPK
+236 EALNNSLNLDSK
-248 GEKARFF
+248 GEQARFY
-255 SVYHDIILANQ
+255 SVYHDIILSNL
-266 TADKEIKKRAFRTI
+266 TSNKEIKKRAFRSI

-288 ENQLYHSL
+288 DNQLYHSL

-328 FEAEEYTIAFEKEE
+328 FEAEEYTIGSEKEE

-371 HLKRS
+371 HLKRA

-390 LEFYNQTGEAVKYT
+390 LEFYNQTGETVKYT

-426 SIKNLKESI
+426 VIKNLKESI

-468 LAFPYHLQAGR
+468 LPFPYHLQAGR
-479 LLAEAFRYNL
+479 LLADAFRYNL
-489 KQIQAVRVVDGDE
+489 KQIQSVRVIDGDE
-502 LKHIR
+502 FRHIR
-507 TLLKESNYHPF
+507 GLLKESNYHPF

-529 HLLDAKRKNATKI
+529 HLLDTKRKNATKV
-542 RYIVHGRYQIKD
+542 RYVVHGKYQIID

-560 VSVYDRDSLRDIAT
+560 VSVYDRDNLKDIAT
-574 WSTNQR
+574 WSTSQR

-587 VIHRIAERI
+587 IIHRIAERI
-596 KDLLPK
+596 RDLLPK

-620 DDGLKKDS
+620 EDGLKRDS
-628 KLEFQRKGKIL
+628 KLEFQRKGKLL
-639 FQGEITELGKSI
+639 FRGEITELGKSI
-651 SSVKPS
+651 SSVKPNM
-657 VRGWEKELATGDDV
+657 RGWEKELATGDDV
-671 ILPKDSRTEKTD
+671 ILPKDSDIEMKD

>member
-1 MKEDT
+1 MKEVT
-6 LFQNLVN
+6 LFQNLV
-13 LKILFLFVTGL
+13 KQKFRFVILSFLL
-24 LISVS
+24 VS
-29 LIYAETTTLEDIT
+29 ITVLNAETSALEDIT
-42 EGKRYQSE
+42 EGKRFQAE
-50 NNCRKAIQLYQSA
+50 NNCRKAIQFFQSA
-63 LQKNGN
+63 LQKNRN
-69 SIDAKLGVADCSFRL
+69 SIDAKLGVADCSFRF

-97 LEREPKHILG
+97 LEREPKFIPAT
-107 IIGLS
+107 IGLS
-112 EIYLRDSDFAA
+112 EIYLSESDFNS
-123 ITKLIDPLLVEFPNH
+123 ISKLIDPLLIEFPNH

-152 GKLDSAIY
+152 GKLDSAIF
-160 KIKTLANRLDEP
+160 KIKTLAKRLEDP
-172 ADLLLMLAELYFTKQ
+172 SDLLLMLAELYFTKQ
-187 NYNNS
+187 NYTESFN
-192 YIAIDSYTK
+192 AIDLYTK
-201 KEPNDADGF
+201 KEPNDPEGF

-236 EALQNSINLDPK
+236 ESIQNSINLNPK
-248 GEKARFF
+248 GEQARFY
-255 SVYHDIILANQ
+255 SVYHDMILSNLVS
-266 TADKEIKKRAFRTI
+266 DKELKRRAFRTI

-296 EANLAWELG
+296 EANLAWELD

-320 DDLDEILR
+320 DDLDEMLR
-328 FEAEEYTIAFEKEE
+328 FEAEEYSIVKEKEE

-371 HLKRS
+371 HLKRA
-376 KDLSPQTPVIRKEL
+376 KDLSPQTPTIRKEI
-390 LEFYNQTGEAVKYT
+390 LEFYNQTGETAKYT

-426 SIKNLKESI
+426 AIKNLKESL

-440 YLQIDPNAIQENT
+440 YIQIDPNMVQEN
-453 VRFSPEVYVFDLESS
+453 VQRYSPEVYVFDLESS
-468 LAFPYHLQAGR
+468 LPFPYHLQAGR
-479 LLAEAFRYNL
+479 LLADVIRYNL
-489 KQIQAVRVVDGDE
+489 KQMQSVRVVEGDE
-502 LKHIR
+502 FKQIR
-507 TLLKESNYHPF
+507 NLLKDTSYHPF
-518 SQTLPFTIDNL
+518 SQTIPFTIDNL
-529 HLLDAKRKNATKI
+529 HLLDTKRKNATKI
-542 RYIVHGRYQIKD
+542 RYVVHGRYQIKD

-560 VSVYDRDSLRDIAT
+560 VSVYDRNSLRDIAT

-587 VIHRIAERI
+587 IIHRVSERI
-596 KDLLPK
+596 RDLLPK

-620 DDGLKKDS
+620 DDGLQKNS
-628 KLEFQRKGKIL
+628 KLEFHRRGKTL
-639 FQGEITELGKSI
+639 FSGEIIELGKSI
-651 SSVKPS
+651 SSVKPN

-671 ILPKDSRTEKTD
+671 ILSKDSQTEK
-683 K
+683 KNK